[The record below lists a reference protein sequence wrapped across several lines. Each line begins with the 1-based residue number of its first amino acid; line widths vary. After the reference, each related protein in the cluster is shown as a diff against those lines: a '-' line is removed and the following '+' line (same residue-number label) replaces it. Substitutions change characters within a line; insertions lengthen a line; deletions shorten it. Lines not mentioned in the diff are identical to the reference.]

1 MSVTRI
7 AEAIQTTAW
16 MRYAGAIS
24 VRIQTEQPD
33 RTNWVKSSAG
43 AVDLAL
49 NLIVFTS
56 FVLSFWRLGQDLD
69 WSGNFFI
76 ERGFF
81 SHWQVWLALAISLK
95 FLQGR
100 LQRVVSVP
108 QPAKAPVVRH

>member
-1 MSVTRI
+1 
-7 AEAIQTTAW
+7 
-16 MRYAGAIS
+16 MRYAGSIS
-24 VRIQTEQPD
+24 VRMQSERPD

-49 NLIVFTS
+49 NVVVFTS

-81 SHWQVWLALAISLK
+81 SHWQVWLALAMSLK

-100 LQRVVSVP
+100 LRRVVSVP
-108 QPAKAPVVRH
+108 QSEQEAAIRH